1 MFLSGPLASSDSCI
15 SFASDFKQD
24 PNDSPINQNASVPMP
39 MPENRAVSTSSQD
52 CFAEVDWPGGNSA
65 VPRGILKHL
74 STSSSTDYLFSRL
87 DPQSTVSL
95 DSPTEIWIDRK
106 QVRFSPT
113 AGRTRVEWQD
123 GKDLG
128 EHSLLDIDTIAPSEA
143 EKNSDLENTVSTTV
157 STCRSLLSQG
167 PLDAQEGD
175 LNLKNEADRQEQEAA
190 QHQVFE
196 GKSFT

>member
-1 MFLSGPLASSDSCI
+1 M
-15 SFASDFKQD
+15 
-24 PNDSPINQNASVPMP
+24 
-39 MPENRAVSTSSQD
+39 
-52 CFAEVDWPGGNSA
+52 
-65 VPRGILKHL
+65 
-74 STSSSTDYLFSRL
+74 
-87 DPQSTVSL
+87 
-95 DSPTEIWIDRK
+95 
-106 QVRFSPT
+106 RFSPT

-175 LNLKNEADRQEQEAA
+175 LNLKNEADLQEQEAA